1 MSTLTILGIASLVLV
16 ILFTW
21 SAYTFT
27 NTDEGTGQTRREAII
42 EVWISILIGFSINWI
57 MNWIL
62 LPMVGAKFTA
72 AENFWL
78 GMIYTLVSVM
88 RGFIV
93 RRWADKH
100 IRQFAAGLAKR
111 LS

>member
-1 MSTLTILGIASLVLV
+1 MSTLTILGIVSLMLV

-21 SAYTFT
+21 AAYTS
-27 NTDEGTGQTRREAII
+27 DDAGTGQTRREAII
-42 EVWISILIGFSINWI
+42 EVWISICIGFSINWI
-57 MNWIL
+57 MNWFL

>member
-1 MSTLTILGIASLVLV
+1 MTTLTLLGMASMALV

-21 SAYTFT
+21 VAYSSQDT
-27 NTDEGTGQTRREAII
+27 GTGQTRREAII
-42 EVWISILIGFSINWI
+42 EVWVGILIGFGINWI
-57 MNWIL
+57 MNWFL

-72 AENFWL
+72 VENFWL

-88 RGFIV
+88 RGFVV

-100 IRQFAAGLAKR
+100 IRQFAKR
-111 LS
+111 LAERWA